1 VVQRPIVKEERSPPF
16 HAFTN
21 SADNPNQDE
30 TLRETVKG
38 DF

>member
-1 VVQRPIVKEERSPPF
+1 VVQRSIVKEERSSPF
-16 HAFTN
+16 HAFTY

-30 TLRETVKG
+30 TLREAMKG